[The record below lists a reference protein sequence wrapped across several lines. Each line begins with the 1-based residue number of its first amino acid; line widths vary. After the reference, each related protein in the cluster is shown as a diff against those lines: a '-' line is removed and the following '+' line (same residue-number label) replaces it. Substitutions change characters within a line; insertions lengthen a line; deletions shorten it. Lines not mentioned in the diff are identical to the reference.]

1 MLRELI
7 RTIAEGQAHSQIEL
21 ARRLRVSEGLVEQML
36 EDLARA
42 GYLEPVGGG
51 SAEGCA
57 GCPLARTCVTAQ
69 SRKAWV
75 LTEKG
80 RKVAEGR

>member
-1 MLRELI
+1 MLRELV
-7 RTIAEGQAHSQIEL
+7 RAIAEGQAQSQIEL

-57 GCPLARTCVTAQ
+57 GCPLAKKCITNQT
-69 SRKAWV
+69 RKAWV

-80 RKVAEGR
+80 RRVAKE